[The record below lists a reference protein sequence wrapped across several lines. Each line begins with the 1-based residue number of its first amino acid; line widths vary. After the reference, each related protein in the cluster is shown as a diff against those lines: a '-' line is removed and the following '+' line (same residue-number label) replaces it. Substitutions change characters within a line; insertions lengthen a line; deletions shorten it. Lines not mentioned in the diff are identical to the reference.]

1 MHKITTTHLY
11 IFPIDKYKCV
21 GVSYSHHKTTNQSK
35 ALTADSERKEDIM
48 TNTTTTTTTNTTTI
62 NNNNTLV
69 VKGKTVEYI
78 KTVAPKLVTNEEAFF
93 NALNKTLVL
102 RYVDEYTVKLHN
114 SKETLSKA
122 EKTMNDLINKESDE
136 YESAEKTA
144 NKARENVTKYSSIL
158 KSLKTEREALKDVE
172 TPEDLKEIVHFY
184 SLLYSRVG
192 GINTENNK
200 TLDLVL
206 SGMRDLFNACKD
218 YADKYE
224 STADEWTETRHND
237 FKAIREKIEAIG
249 SRLNG
254 DATNNR
260 KGFKYNVA
268 NKDVFRLIA
277 FATKQ
282 STHSAG
288 SGKFSEKRNT
298 LDKFQYITICT
309 IFRMKAEDITTNYE
323 IEC

>member
-35 ALTADSERKEDIM
+35 ALTADSGRKEDIM
-48 TNTTTTTTTNTTTI
+48 TNTTTTTTTNTAI
-62 NNNNTLV
+62 INNNTLV

-172 TPEDLKEIVHFY
+172 TPEDLEEIINFY

-192 GINTENNK
+192 GINIENNK
-200 TLDLVL
+200 TLERTLF
-206 SGMRDLFNACKD
+206 GMRDLFTTCKD

-224 STADEWTETRHND
+224 NTADEWTETRHSD
-237 FKAIREKIEAIG
+237 FKAIKEKLEAIG

-254 DATNNR
+254 DATDNR
-260 KGFKYNVA
+260 KGFKYSVS
-268 NKDVFRLIA
+268 NKDVFRLVA
-277 FATKQ
+277 YVTKQ
-282 STHSAG
+282 STHSKG
-288 SGKFSEKRNT
+288 TGKFSEKRNSIEN
-298 LDKFQYITICT
+298 FQYTVICT
-309 IFRMKAEDITTNYE
+309 IFRMKTEDITTNYE